1 MEEHVQRATF
11 NAQRSTSNASPSR
24 RRTSNTECAKTA
36 TGSGG
41 GKAGGPLG
49 NSPCGVGCISAT
61 IDDMNAAVETNKLYE
76 AQTEILHLKNT
87 IQALRDELEAMR
99 VGKNET
105 VQAAIAAGANEARQ
119 LQATIAALRTELE
132 QKVFQHADDLERQK
146 HFANDELRLL
156 RQTIA
161 ALREELEIGI
171 RGQKSEDSGQRR
183 EK

>member
-1 MEEHVQRATF
+1 MEEKCPTR
-11 NAQRSTSNASPSR
+11 NAQRSTPNASPSR

-36 TGSGG
+36 AGSGG
-41 GKAGGPLG
+41 GKTGGPLA
-49 NSPCGVGCISAT
+49 NSPCGVGCIFAT
-61 IDDMNAAVETNKLYE
+61 IDDVNAAVETDKLYE

-87 IQALRDELEAMR
+87 IQALRHELEAMR
-99 VGKNET
+99 IGKNET